1 MKITTVKIDSIKPYG
16 KNPRKND
23 GAVDAVAESIKE
35 FGFRQP
41 IVVDADNVIV
51 CGHTRWKAAKK
62 LGMKE
67 VPVHVAADL
76 TPDQCKA
83 YRIADNSTRD
93 LSSWD
98 DQLLLEEI
106 TGIDIDMGK
115 FGVMLTIGEDY
126 DIEEDDF
133 DAEPPEEA
141 VTQRGDIYVMGDH
154 VLMCG
159 DSTRKEDVAELFE
172 HGRKIPARMI
182 FTDPPWNVDYGADSE
197 KWKDKPI
204 KNDNMSTEEFTEFLS
219 KAFDLNDNV
228 LTPGAIV
235 YVVIGGGATGSALF
249 SGR

>member
-115 FGVMLTIGEDY
+115 FGVMLTIGEEY

-141 VTQRGDIYVMGDH
+141 VTKMGDIYVMGDH

-159 DSTRKEDVAELFE
+159 DSTKEDDVKRL
-172 HGRKIPARMI
+172 M
-182 FTDPPWNVDYGADSE
+182 
-197 KWKDKPI
+197 
-204 KNDNMSTEEFTEFLS
+204 
-219 KAFDLNDNV
+219 
-228 LTPGAIV
+228 
-235 YVVIGGGATGSALF
+235 GGGAS
-249 SGR
+249 